1 MRNADRFSDS
11 HAAPLKWNLHQP
23 PATTDVVD
31 RGHFDIDSLYCT
43 MSNTRDRISRNQ
55 LHIRNHLA
63 ERKEKRVCE
72 NAERNDNE
80 RRLSIFSW
88 DARKTRAFLRYIFL
102 SGAIIFEQ
110 GGEKYRSGKGR
121 NFWKDWSR
129 TEGRERKF
137 VFYRSIISV
146 RVGVRYSL
154 GMDGLHRVLRTGSRA
169 WNGERNPWKRGRI
182 LKNTEGAQ
190 RGRPA
195 ISKRGSE
202 HQLPD
207 RIPDDRIFRGIRRPV
222 LAVEKLSPSPPVVQ
236 GPGPELIEPDIN
248 PPFVYPREPSVF
260 HIDQESR

>member
-154 GMDGLHRVLRTGSRA
+154 GMDGRIAHRLACMERRTESLEART
-169 WNGERNPWKRGRI
+169 NIEKH
-182 LKNTEGAQ
+182 
-190 RGRPA
+190 
-195 ISKRGSE
+195 RGSTKGE
-202 HQLPD
+202 AGYFKAWLRASITGPNTRRSYFQGDSSTSP
-207 RIPDDRIFRGIRRPV
+207 RRGEIV
-222 LAVEKLSPSPPVVQ
+222 SFSPCCT
-236 GPGPELIEPDIN
+236 GRALN
-248 PPFVYPREPSVF
+248 
-260 HIDQESR
+260 